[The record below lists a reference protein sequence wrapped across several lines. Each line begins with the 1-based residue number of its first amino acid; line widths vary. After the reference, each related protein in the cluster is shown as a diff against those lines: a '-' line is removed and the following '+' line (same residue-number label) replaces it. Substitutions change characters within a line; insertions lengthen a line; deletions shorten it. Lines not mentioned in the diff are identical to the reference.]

1 VLDAHRLRIFRSVV
15 ASGSIQ
21 AAADHLG
28 YTASAVSQQVA
39 ALQRETGLALIE
51 RSGRGIVPT
60 AAGHALAAESA
71 EVIAGLT
78 RLGGVVADL
87 REGRTGRLTV
97 GYFASAGSVWM
108 PQMVRALMDEF
119 PHLLLELTLNEIPE
133 ETPTRQPDIDLIIES
148 VHERPAVPGGYR
160 RVHLADDPYVVI
172 VHESHP
178 AAGRHRL
185 PLGELAEDVWVDN
198 DYANAPCRRIM
209 MNACDAAGFAPRYA
223 VQAQDHHTAIAFVAE
238 GIGVTVV
245 PRLAAANLPATV
257 RAVRLTGPEPMRRIS
272 LLVRRSVMNSP
283 PAARAT
289 TVLTEYAALV
299 HHDRPI

>member
-1 VLDAHRLRIFRSVV
+1 VLDAHRLRVFRSVV

-60 AAGHALAAESA
+60 AAGYTLAEESG

-78 RLGGVVADL
+78 RLGAVVGDL

-108 PQMVRALMDEF
+108 PQMARALMDEF
-119 PHLLLELTLNEIPE
+119 PHLLLELTLNEVPE
-133 ETPTRQPDIDLIIES
+133 ETPSRQPDIDLIIES
-148 VHERPAVPGGYR
+148 VTERPAVPAGYR
-160 RVHLADDPYVVI
+160 RVHLADDPYVVV
-172 VHESHP
+172 VHHTHP
-178 AAGRHRL
+178 AAGRQSM
-185 PLGELAEDVWVDN
+185 PLVELAEDDWVDN
-198 DYANAPCRRIM
+198 DYANAPCRRIL
-209 MNACDAAGFAPRYA
+209 MNACDAAGFAPRYV
-223 VQAQDHHTAIAFVAE
+223 VQAQDHHTALAFVAE

-245 PRLAAANLPATV
+245 PRLAAADLPASV
-257 RAVRLTGPEPMRRIS
+257 RAVRLTGPEPVRRIS
-272 LLVRRSVMNSP
+272 LLLRRSVMVSP
-283 PAARAT
+283 PATRAT
-289 TVLTEYAALV
+289 TLLSEYAARVPLG
-299 HHDRPI
+299 